1 MASPVVRISRSI
13 CRSWTSAV
21 AEISRSLAPS
31 SRVIQSR
38 AYSEQGL
45 KDAYTAS
52 STEGTGS
59 PEFDPNLSFD
69 SPAGS
74 SISNDSKPTEQTSE
88 VRNQWNDAR
97 KDWRN
102 SYPPRNYRT
111 PRGVYKAII
120 LGEVG
125 QLPVQKILKSG
136 KSVTIFS
143 VGTGGMYNNRR
154 PFEGESPQE
163 FAERSYTQWHRVAV
177 YQDRI
182 AGLVMQHVKVGSQV
196 YLEGNI
202 ESRVYNDPNSGVVK
216 RIREI
221 AVRNNGRL
229 MFMDASSSFSAPT
242 QPPIPVRVRDELPAE
257 PAKEAL

>member
-1 MASPVVRISRSI
+1 MASPAVRISRSI
-13 CRSWTSAV
+13 SRTWSSAF
-21 AEISRSLAPS
+21 AGISRTLATSPNLM
-31 SRVIQSR
+31 QSR
-38 AYSEQGL
+38 AYSDEGL
-45 KDAYTAS
+45 KDPFLATPAP
-52 STEGTGS
+52 GS
-59 PEFDPNLSFD
+59 EEPSLSFD

-74 SISNDSKPTEQTSE
+74 PISDGLPESESKRPEQIGGLNRIDYRSH
-88 VRNQWNDAR
+88 
-97 KDWRN
+97 
-102 SYPPRNYRT
+102 YLPRNFRT

-125 QLPVQKILKSG
+125 HLPVQKILKSG

-196 YLEGNI
+196 YLEGNM
-202 ESRVYNDPNSGVVK
+202 ECRVYNDPNSGVVK
-216 RIREI
+216 RIKEI
-221 AVRNNGRL
+221 AVRTNGRL
-229 MFMDASSSFSAPT
+229 MFMDGTGAYNAPAE
-242 QPPIPVRVRDELPAE
+242 PPIPVHVKDEPFTVSPVE
-257 PAKEAL
+257 PVNESL

>member
-1 MASPVVRISRSI
+1 MASPAVRISRSI
-13 CRSWTSAV
+13 SRSWTSAV
-21 AEISRSLAPS
+21 AGISRSLAAS
-31 SRVIQSR
+31 SNVVQSR
-38 AYSEQGL
+38 GYSDQGL
-45 KDAYTAS
+45 KDPYAANLGVG
-52 STEGTGS
+52 TEN
-59 PEFDPNLSFD
+59 PESDPSLSFD

-74 SISNDSKPTEQTSE
+74 SVSYDSKPTEDGG
-88 VRNQWNDAR
+88 VKNGYYKNL
-97 KDWRN
+97 
-102 SYPPRNYRT
+102 YPPRNFRT
-111 PRGVYKAII
+111 PRGVYKAIL

-163 FAERSYTQWHRVAV
+163 FAERSYTQWHRIAV
-177 YQDRI
+177 YQERI

-221 AVRNNGRL
+221 AIRSNGRL
-229 MFMDASSSFSAPT
+229 MFMDGTSFTPPAR
-242 QPPIPVRVRDELPAE
+242 PPIPVYVRDELPAD
-257 PAKEAL
+257 PVKETL